1 MSIFMSDTIHV
12 ALVGFGKMGRIIAK
26 HAPEFD
32 VAISHVITSDT
43 NVNGDAIRGLGD
55 KNIDILIDFTA
66 PDAVFSN
73 IKAACEMNL
82 SIVVGTTGW
91 YDNLSEVETIVG
103 KSGIGFFYA
112 SNFSIGVNVLF
123 RLVRQTVDILNG
135 FPEYD
140 VYIQELHHAQ
150 KKDSPSGTAIT
161 LGSIVLDTSVRKKS
175 IVTGIVDGTIDP
187 ETLQISSTRAGSIIG
202 THKVGFDS
210 GSDALE
216 LIHSAKN
223 RDGFALGA
231 LRATRWLR
239 GKSGIFTMDDLL
251 QIT

>member
-1 MSIFMSDTIHV
+1 MSDTIHV
-12 ALVGFGKMGRIIAK
+12 ALVGFGKMGKTIAK

-32 VAISHVITSDT
+32 ITVAHIITSET
-43 NVNGDAIRGLGD
+43 NGNGDAIRGLGD
-55 KNIDILIDFTA
+55 KNIDILIDFTS
-66 PDAVFSN
+66 PGAVLSN
-73 IKAACEMNL
+73 IKTACEMNL
-82 SIVVGTTGW
+82 SMVVGTTGW
-91 YDNLSEVETIVG
+91 YDHLNEVEAVVR

-112 SNFSIGVNVLF
+112 SNFSIGVNILF
-123 RLVRQTVDILNG
+123 RLVRQSVKMLNG

-161 LGSIVLDTSVRKKS
+161 LGSIVLDTSVRKKN
-175 IVTGIVDGTIDP
+175 IVTGMADGTIDP
-187 ETLQISSTRAGSIIG
+187 AALQISSTRAGSIIG

-210 GSDALE
+210 SSDTLE
-216 LIHSAKN
+216 LIHTAKN

-231 LRATRWLR
+231 LGAARWLR
-239 GKSGIFTMDDLL
+239 GKNGIFTMDDLL